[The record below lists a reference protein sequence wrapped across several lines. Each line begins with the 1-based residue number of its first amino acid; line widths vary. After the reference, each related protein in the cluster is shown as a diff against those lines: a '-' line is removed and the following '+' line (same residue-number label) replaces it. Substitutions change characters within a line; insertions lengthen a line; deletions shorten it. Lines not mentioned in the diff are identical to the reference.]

1 MPKNILRQ
9 KLRKLLQQ
17 ISDEQRSEKSRM
29 ACLNLI
35 STLQFKDAKVIM
47 FFLSLPEEVD
57 TTDAMQFAFQQG
69 KTVAVPKVFWKEKYM
84 LPVKIKSLDDEFTTE
99 FASLRNPV
107 TNDYVGVEQIDLVV
121 TPALGFDLKGHRV
134 GRSGG
139 FYDRF
144 FANERLRAVKCGF
157 GFEEQLLDEIFVP
170 AVSTDIPLDFLVT
183 DEKVI
188 YFNDGSP

>member
-17 ISDEQRSEKSRM
+17 ISREKRSEKSKK

-35 STLQFKDAKVIM
+35 STPQFGSAEVIM
-47 FFLSLPEEVD
+47 MFLSLPEEVD
-57 TTDAMQFAFQQG
+57 TTDAIQFAFQQG
-69 KTVAVPKVFWKEKYM
+69 KTVVVPKVFRKEKYM
-84 LPVKIKSLDDEFTTE
+84 IPVRLSSLDDEFTAE

-107 TNDYVGVEQIDLVV
+107 SDDSVGLEQIDLVV
-121 TPALGFDLKGHRV
+121 TPALGFDLKGHRL

-144 FANERLRAVKCGF
+144 FANDKLRAVKCGL
-157 GFEEQLLDEIFVP
+157 GFEEQVLDEVFVP

-183 DEKVI
+183 DEKI
-188 YFNDGSP
+188 RYFSEK